1 MLSHKKVV
9 QWNPVNTDT
18 EGTGHSVLIN
28 WVFEKIYELFF
39 PIRTNITV
47 CYIQVSILSECL

>member
-18 EGTGHSVLIN
+18 KGTCHSVLIN

-39 PIRTNITV
+39 SHQDKHNCMLYTGVHIK
-47 CYIQVSILSECL
+47 